1 MLAYAPVPVFR
12 TCELGNK
19 LEQSKATSLMI
30 KWQGTVGSGLGSYHL
45 CSQAIF
51 QTDNLTKINLLV
63 TLEKHIQNILF
74 FKSLYYVNMMVNH
87 ITLCLKWQKEML
99 ITKIPENK
107 NDILKKSKSAY

>member
-51 QTDNLTKINLLV
+51 QTDNLTKIDLLV
-63 TLEKHIQNILF
+63 TLEKHIQNIHF
-74 FKSLYYVNMMVNH
+74 FKSLYYVEYDGKSYYFMPKVAKRNAD
-87 ITLCLKWQKEML
+87 
-99 ITKIPENK
+99 NK
-107 NDILKKSKSAY
+107 NSRKQK